1 MPFKPLSNALLN
13 PHKAPFGTHLF
24 NYLITR
30 DLRRLLNN
38 SFLTHFPTF
47 SLHFCQYI
55 LRSGC
60 WVVGVEWWVLMVSI
74 KFIVNPHIII
84 TQHSIPHIINT
95 QHSSPNTQHSIPHI
109 INTQHSSPIT
119 QHSTPI
125 THHPSP
131 ITHHPIPHII
141 NTQHSTPITQ
151 HPSPNIQPHTSS
163 SPNIQHPSLNISPLF
178 NFIISFFLCK
188 FAVK

>member
-13 PHKAPFGTHLF
+13 PYKAPIGTHLY
-24 NYLITR
+24 NYLITNN
-30 DLRRLLNN
+30 LRRSLIN
-38 SFLTHFPTF
+38 SFLTHFLTF
-47 SLHFCQYI
+47 SLHI
-55 LRSGC
+55 LSIYFEGWWTVGAGC

-95 QHSSPNTQHSIPHI
+95 QHSSPNTHPPTS
-109 INTQHSSPIT
+109 NTLPPT
-119 QHSTPI
+119 FNP
-125 THHPSP
+125 THHQHPSP
-131 ITHHPIPHII
+131 ITHHPSP
-141 NTQHSTPITQ
+141 NTQY
-151 HPSPNIQPHTSS
+151 PSPIIS
-163 SPNIQHPSLNISPLF
+163 HPI